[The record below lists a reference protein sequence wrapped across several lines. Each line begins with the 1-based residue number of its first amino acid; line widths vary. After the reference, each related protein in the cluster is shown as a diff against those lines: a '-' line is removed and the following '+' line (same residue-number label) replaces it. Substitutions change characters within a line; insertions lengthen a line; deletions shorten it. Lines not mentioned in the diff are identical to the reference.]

1 MGKWM
6 NFYDVD
12 KKDEGMIDTTKQK
25 DEQCIL
31 QEYLI
36 VTEEEDYKDTQFY
49 LQHSERLSKPP
60 SKKQDEAD
68 DADKE
73 QLEQAFLALNFK
85 KAKDVNEKHADKLLA
100 AYKLAEEAEEENGQD
115 DNDFEESKETIKD
128 IESKHL
134 EDFIDKHHTNYSN
147 ISEDYKLF
155 EVVTSSCPSQVLRYS
170 QQQRSIKQPL
180 WSGDKH
186 KLTKVPPCEKCGTK
200 RVFEC

>member
-1 MGKWM
+1 M
-6 NFYDVD
+6 NFYDID
-12 KKDEGMIDTTKQK
+12 KSDEAMIDTTKQK
-25 DEQCIL
+25 DDCIL
-31 QEYLI
+31 EEYLL
-36 VTEEEDYKDTQFY
+36 VTDEEDPKDTQFY
-49 LQHSERLSKPP
+49 LRHSERLNNP
-60 SKKQDEAD
+60 SKSKDGAD
-68 DADKE
+68 DAEKE

-85 KAKDVNEKHADKLLA
+85 KAKDVNDKAADKLLA
-100 AYKLAEEAEEENGQD
+100 AYKLAEAADDGKDED

-134 EDFIDKHHTNYSN
+134 EDFIKEHHTNYSK
-147 ISEDYKLF
+147 ISDDYKLF

-170 QQQRSIKQPL
+170 SQQRSIKQPL